1 MTATASRWAWAEV
14 DLDAIAHNVGVL
26 RRAVAPA
33 DVWAVVK
40 ADAYGHGVVPVAL
53 AALGAGAEGLCVAL
67 VQEAAELRAAGV
79 DAPILVLSEQ
89 PVEQAE
95 AAVRLGVISTVY
107 SLAQIDALEAAGA
120 AGHRVH
126 LKVDTGM
133 HRVGCAPDQA
143 VDLAREITRRPGLRL
158 DGVFTHLAVADEP
171 ADPFSTLQLDRFDA
185 VLAEL
190 AAAGIDPGRVHAA
203 NSAGGLAHS
212 RARHRL
218 VRTGIALYGI
228 APGRGVEHLCHE
240 LRPALTLRARVSH
253 VKPVAAGARIS
264 YGLRHAFATDTIV
277 ATVPLGYADGVP
289 RRLFETHGEVLVGA
303 HLEVVMIQGARGEVA
318 RELDDEL
325 LGGQHRAPDRLL
337 GPLQVTREGVAL
349 DRGLARLQQP
359 HDREHRQ
366 GENGHREIGHG
377 PVPARKVR
385 PGSGGGLHGGRP
397 GGAGR
402 RIGTAIVVEG
412 GGMRHPV

>member
-126 LKVDTGM
+126 LKIDTGM

-289 RRLFETHGEVLVGA
+289 RRLFETHGEVLVQGRRCPIVGVVTMDQLMIDVGA
-303 HLEVVMIQGARGEVA
+303 GTDLRVGDVVTLLGRDGPERVRAEDWAERLGTIGYEIVCGLSARVA
-318 RELDDEL
+318 RHHL
-325 LGGQHRAPDRLL
+325 RTAP
-337 GPLQVTREGVAL
+337 
-349 DRGLARLQQP
+349 
-359 HDREHRQ
+359 
-366 GENGHREIGHG
+366 
-377 PVPARKVR
+377 
-385 PGSGGGLHGGRP
+385 
-397 GGAGR
+397 
-402 RIGTAIVVEG
+402 
-412 GGMRHPV
+412 